1 MRKIK
6 NILFDFGGVIITLD
20 PNQAV
25 RRFQEIGLADAD
37 KRLDTYTQS
46 GIFGELELG
55 RIDEEQF
62 RAGLSELAGHE
73 ITHAQCLYAWKGYCK
88 EVPKR
93 NLTALLKLRSE
104 GYRIILLSNTNPFMM
119 SWAMSDSFDGEGH
132 SLSYYMDAVYA
143 SYQCGAMKPDEAFFQ
158 NVLASE
164 HILAEETLF
173 LDDGQR
179 NIEVAEKLGIRT
191 FCPENGEDWTERIYD
206 YLG

>member
-1 MRKIK
+1 
-6 NILFDFGGVIITLD
+6 
-20 PNQAV
+20 
-25 RRFQEIGLADAD
+25 
-37 KRLDTYTQS
+37 
-46 GIFGELELG
+46 
-55 RIDEEQF
+55 
-62 RAGLSELAGHE
+62 
-73 ITHAQCLYAWKGYCK
+73 
-88 EVPKR
+88 
-93 NLTALLKLRSE
+93 
-104 GYRIILLSNTNPFMM
+104 
-119 SWAMSDSFDGEGH
+119 MSDSFDGEGH

-191 FCPENGEDWTERIYD
+191 FCPENGENWTEEIYD